1 MSEINYLPYEPR
13 MEPTAPGTLNIK
25 RTVLISLSFFTVLL
39 AWGFFNFKVPLL
51 LDEVLGTFFLKD
63 IVKGAIMAIDNLVAV
78 FVQPFFGDLS
88 DRTKSKIGRRMP
100 YIIIGTTSSAIFFI
114 FIPWVRILAG
124 LVLIIF
130 LFDLAMSIYRSASI
144 AILPDYT
151 REEVYSKGSA
161 IQQFI
166 ANMGGLFAFVIPI
179 ILGIVQT
186 SLSAEWFDALG
197 FLIVAILMLLLVIFQ
212 FLKVKETPT
221 GDSLLKTTT
230 KKLEIDPN
238 TFKVHESEELD
249 ADTKRGSYS
258 NAIRIVK
265 THKDF
270 LFFLLTV
277 FFMYLAFASV
287 EAFFSSFSVDYFD
300 ISEGQ
305 AGILFLAYSGPMILS
320 AYFVGMLGQ
329 SKKVGRK
336 KAVKIFLTWLILSV
350 AIMAFILVPLTY
362 HDHNALLT
370 ILILSLIAIPWMGFI
385 VNSFPILWALAPKG
399 KTGIYT
405 GIYYT
410 FNQSAYTLA
419 PIIFGGLL
427 SIFRFLGDYRYI
439 TMFPFILVLIIIAYL
454 LFFKVKGGE
463 TNTTIKN
470 N

>member
-1 MSEINYLPYEPR
+1 MSEVNYLPYEPR
-13 MEPTAPGTLNIK
+13 MEPTAPGTLNNK
-25 RTVLISLSFFTVLL
+25 RTILISLSFFTVLL

-88 DRTKSKIGRRMP
+88 DRTKSKLGRRMP

-114 FIPWVRILAG
+114 FIPWIRILAG
-124 LVLIIF
+124 LILIIF

-179 ILGIVQT
+179 ILGIVQS

-197 FLIVAILMLLLVIFQ
+197 FLIVSILMLLLVLFQ
-212 FLKVKETPT
+212 FLKIKETPT
-221 GDSLLKTTT
+221 GDSFLKTTK

-238 TFKVHESEELD
+238 TFKVHESEELNI
-249 ADTKRGSYS
+249 AMKRGSYS
-258 NAIRIVK
+258 NAIKIVK
-265 THKDF
+265 THRDF

-277 FFMYLAFASV
+277 LFMYLAFASV
-287 EAFFSSFSVDYFD
+287 EAFFSSFAVDYFS

-336 KAVKIFLTWLILSV
+336 KAVKIFLTWLIISV
-350 AIMAFILVPLTY
+350 AIMAFFLVPVTY
-362 HDHNALLT
+362 HNHNSLLT
-370 ILILSLIAIPWMGFI
+370 ILILSFIAIPWMGFI
-385 VNSFPILWALAPKG
+385 VNSFPILWVLAPKG

-410 FNQSAYTLA
+410 FNQSAYTIA
-419 PIIFGGLL
+419 PIIFGGIL
-427 SIFRFLGDYRYI
+427 SIFNFLGDYRYI
-439 TMFPFILVLIIIAYL
+439 TMFPFILFLILIAYI

-463 TNTTIKN
+463 KTV
-470 N
+470 